1 MMNTSYVQTDLNLPT
16 NNADEIL
23 AQDLNEQQIDNLL
36 QAVSQDSL
44 SIKNSVCQSLSTF
57 LDEANVSMMGGWT

>member
-1 MMNTSYVQTDLNLPT
+1 MMNISSVQTDLTLPT
-16 NNADEIL
+16 NNAEEIL
-23 AQDLNEQQIDNLL
+23 TQDLNEQQIDNLL

-44 SIKNSVCQSLSTF
+44 STKNSVCQSLSRF